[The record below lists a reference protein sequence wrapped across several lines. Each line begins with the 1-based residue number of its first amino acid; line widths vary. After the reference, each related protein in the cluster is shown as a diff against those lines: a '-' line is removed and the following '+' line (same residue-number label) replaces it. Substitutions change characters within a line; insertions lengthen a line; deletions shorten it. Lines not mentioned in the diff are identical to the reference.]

1 MQGRNGKEEEDQKRG
16 SRKVGEK
23 RKRGGVGEEKEER
36 KIKWGRT
43 ERGETGGEEV
53 EE

>member
-23 RKRGGVGEEKEER
+23 KEER
-36 KIKWGRT
+36 RSRSRKRKEVWGKGNYSKNIIDEQR
-43 ERGETGGEEV
+43 V
-53 EE
+53 NF